1 MKNRLT
7 VKRVQSGAIVAWLV
21 CLIIVICLCRP
32 ESELGRVLRLAQAT
46 AAPVIGAPDIA
57 EQAVNILRQSCW
69 SCHGEDRMSG
79 LDLRTRAGAVEGGG
93 RGVAIRPGKPEES
106 LLYQYLT
113 GKASPRMPL
122 GAELSGDQIELLRKW
137 IAEGAPWPAEIAA
150 KSDPLANSPASPAA
164 SGVEIEAVRGR
175 ITAQQ
180 RQYWA
185 FQRPVAPPIPSV
197 RNRSWVANPI
207 DAFILSQIE
216 SQKLQPSAP
225 ADRRTLIRRVTY
237 DLTGLP
243 PTPEEIDNYLADQ
256 SPDAYEK
263 VVRRLLASPRY
274 GERWAQH
281 WLDVVRFAETNG
293 FELDQD
299 REQAWRYRDYIVKSL
314 NEDKPYDRFIRE
326 QLAGDELAPDDFEM
340 RVATGF
346 LRAGPQHVVAGNLDE
361 AVNRQEW
368 LTEVMFGVG
377 NGVMGLTV
385 GCARCHDHKFDPIL
399 QADFY
404 RLQSFFAAADNVDYQ
419 RSGPSAEAAEAALKS
434 AQAAHKERLKP
445 ISEQL
450 AAIEKPYQDRLK
462 AAKRAKLEP
471 IFTEVLD
478 KPAEKRSEQEKQL
491 AKDAQR
497 MLNVNWEELLA
508 ALSPEDRARRAG
520 LRQQMH
526 RINLTPPEP
535 LPKALA
541 VSDALSPVPPMHL
554 LKAGDPHRPAAEVR
568 PGFLTVLLPADASWD
583 AEISPI
589 RKGEFKS
596 TGRKLALANWLT
608 RPDHPLTARV
618 MVNRLW
624 HYHFGRGIV
633 PTPNDF
639 GRNGQ
644 PPTHPQLLDWL
655 ATQFVGG
662 GWSLKQLHFMMV
674 TSNTYRQSTDSDP
687 VRAARDPENKWL
699 WRMNRQRLDAEAIRD
714 STLAIAGTLTEEL
727 GGPSIRVPLEPEVYD
742 TIFTEAEP
750 DNLWPVHPDSRQHN
764 RRSLYLLRKRN
775 VRLPM
780 LVAFDSPD
788 MMSSCGARSV
798 SVHALQSLTLLNS
811 GFMLDQ
817 SAALA
822 GRVLTDSDGDT
833 SRAIDRLYRLALGR
847 RPRLAELS
855 QIRSFLTQQTAIISE
870 RLRKGEPVASLR
882 LPPGQNR
889 MAANLTT
896 AQPTAL
902 AAARNAAWIDLCLA
916 TMNTNDFLYLR

>member
-1 MKNRLT
+1 MAVRILIGSGTDVGDGYLRTMNRRT
-7 VKRVQSGAIVAWLV
+7 VKRVQFGAATLWLV
-21 CLIIVICLCRP
+21 VLVIMICICWP
-32 ESELGRVLRLAQAT
+32 EIEVGKGLSLSGVK
-46 AAPVIGAPDIA
+46 AAPEIS

-69 SCHGEDRMSG
+69 SCHGAEPMSG
-79 LDLRTRAGAVEGGG
+79 LDLRTRASMLKGGG
-93 RGVAIRPGKPEES
+93 RGAAIRPGKPEES

-122 GAELSGDQIELLRKW
+122 GGELSADQVELLRKW
-137 IAEGAPWPAEIAA
+137 IEEGASWPDVTATNAELVPR
-150 KSDPLANSPASPAA
+150 SDQPSEDS
-164 SGVEIEAVRGR
+164 VRGR
-175 ITAQQ
+175 ITTQQ

-185 FQRPVAPPIPSV
+185 FRQPIAPSV
-197 RNRSWVANPI
+197 PTVRNQSWVINPI
-207 DAFILSQIE
+207 DAFILSELE
-216 SQKLQPSAP
+216 SHKLTPSTEAN
-225 ADRRTLIRRVTY
+225 RRTLIRRVTY

-243 PTPEEIDNYLADQ
+243 PTPEEIDGFIADH

-299 REQAWRYRDYIVKSL
+299 REQAWRYRDYVVRSL

-326 QLAGDELAPDDFEM
+326 QLAGDEMAPDDFEM

-346 LRAGPQHVVAGNLDE
+346 LRAGPQHVVAGNLDQ

-377 NGVMGLTV
+377 NGIMGLTV

-404 RLQSFFAAADNVDYQ
+404 RLQSFFAASDNVDYQ
-419 RSGPSAEAAEAALKS
+419 RPVPEAEAALKV
-434 AQAAHKERLKP
+434 AQAAHQERLKP
-445 ISEQL
+445 IREQI
-450 AAIEKPYQDRLK
+450 AAIEKPYQERLK
-462 AAKRAKLEP
+462 AEKRARLERN
-471 IFTEVLD
+471 FAEVLD
-478 KPAEKRSEQEKQL
+478 KPAEQRSEQEKQL

-497 MLNVNWEELLA
+497 MLNVSWEELLA
-508 ALSPEDRARRAG
+508 ALSPVDRARRAS

-541 VSDALSPVPPMHL
+541 VSDTLSPVPKMHL
-554 LKAGDPHRPAAEVR
+554 LKAGDVHRPAAEVR
-568 PGFLTVLLPADASWD
+568 PGFLTVLLPADTPWD
-583 AEISPI
+583 AEVSPVV
-589 RKGEFKS
+589 RGEFKS

-608 RPDHPLTARV
+608 RPDHPLTSRV

-655 ATQFVGG
+655 ATQFIER
-662 GWSLKQLHFMMV
+662 GWSLKQLHFLMV
-674 TSNTYRQSTDSDP
+674 TSNTYRQSSESDP
-687 VRAARDPENKWL
+687 VRAARDPENKWF

-714 STLAIAGTLTEEL
+714 STLAVAGTLTEQL

-764 RRSLYLLRKRN
+764 RRSLYLIRKRN

-788 MMSSCGARSV
+788 MMSSCGARSA

-811 GFMLDQ
+811 GFMFDQ
-817 SAALA
+817 SVALA
-822 GRVLTDSDGDT
+822 RRVLKDSGSDT
-833 SRAIDRLYRLALGR
+833 SQAIDRLYRLALGR
-847 RPRLAELS
+847 RPQAAELGL
-855 QIRSFLTQQTAIISE
+855 IRSFLTRQTAIITG
-870 RLRKGEPVASLR
+870 RLQRGEPVAR
-882 LPPGQNR
+882 LDDPTIK
-889 MAANLTT
+889 LSI
-896 AQPTAL
+896 AQS
-902 AAARNAAWIDLCLA
+902 AAWIDLCLA